1 MKTVINEK
9 ETFPIDTSVEMLK
22 TKAQEKQR
30 KFVESVDIAI
40 NLKRTYY
47 IY

>member
-22 TKAQEKQR
+22 AKAQE
-30 KFVESVDIAI
+30 
-40 NLKRTYY
+40 TWG
-47 IY
+47 